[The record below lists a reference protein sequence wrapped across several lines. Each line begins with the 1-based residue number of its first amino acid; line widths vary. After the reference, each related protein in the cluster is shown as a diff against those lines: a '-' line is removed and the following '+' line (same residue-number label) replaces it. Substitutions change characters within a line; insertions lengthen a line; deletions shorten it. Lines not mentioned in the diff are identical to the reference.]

1 MSFHKTWPQARS
13 EKDRRRRGHMSST
26 NRSRKEGKELK
37 RVGFSPKLIKTCESM
52 VIVLID
58 QEGTSFAVRTG
69 VEGSK
74 DCNNIRLL
82 SFHVIN

>member
-1 MSFHKTWPQARS
+1 M
-13 EKDRRRRGHMSST
+13 
-26 NRSRKEGKELK
+26 
-37 RVGFSPKLIKTCESM
+37 LIKTCESM

-58 QEGTSFAVRTG
+58 QEGTSFTVRTG